1 MERLKD
7 CGNIDVENTPQSKIE
22 IIRGIAGK
30 LESRGNKQGW
40 NVQNIIYK
48 IYKHMYQSSNFMDNI
63 ALKLNTK
70 IQKYNN

>member
-7 CGNIDVENTPQSKIE
+7 CGNIDIENTPIFTQSKIE

-48 IYKHMYQSSNFMDNI
+48 IYKHMYQSHQI
-63 ALKLNTK
+63 LW
-70 IQKYNN
+70 II